1 MLTADF
7 NQENPFVTAAEDS
20 VVVFLVVGFL
30 LWSTYAIYTKRWGI
44 IFDFIIIVFAILGPV
59 SSMYGG
65 DAGSRMSF
73 VIALDLALC
82 PLPLF
87 LILKEIFCHND
98 AGRSAEGSAIQRHG
112 ILGNR

>member
-7 NQENPFVTAAEDS
+7 SQEDPFVTAAEDS

-30 LWSTYAIYTKRWGI
+30 LWSAYAIYTKRWGI

-59 SSMYGG
+59 SSMCGG

-73 VIALDLALC
+73 VVALDLALC

-87 LILKEIFCHND
+87 LILKEVFRHND
-98 AGRSAEGSAIQRHG
+98 AEHAPNNSIHPTAER
-112 ILGNR
+112 RR